1 VPRLQFFFVYWEG
14 SVVNLERTPAIWEQ
28 TPDWPDPNLLKHK
41 NMEAQPWALEMPKTL
56 LHAYKW
62 MCTCNLFVEQ
72 NILYCF
78 AGTKKHCRIQ
88 VKEHVPLDTKVMP
101 PRWITKS
108 SQDKVNFNWKLL
120 LWGHQMIVDFF
131 SLGTRLNTYSKN
143 KSTTCFTTILFVQP
157 YSLSPSKQ
165 IKLDQVSI

>member
-1 VPRLQFFFVYWEG
+1 MPRLQIFFVYWEG

-28 TPDWPDPNLLKHK
+28 TPDWPRSKSVETQEYGSTALSLGD
-41 NMEAQPWALEMPKTL
+41 AQTL